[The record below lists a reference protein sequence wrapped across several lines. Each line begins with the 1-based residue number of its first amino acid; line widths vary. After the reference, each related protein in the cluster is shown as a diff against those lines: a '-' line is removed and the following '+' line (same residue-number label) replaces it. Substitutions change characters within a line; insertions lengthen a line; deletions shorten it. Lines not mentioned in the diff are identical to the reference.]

1 MPKESRRAKALRY
14 LSEERVQVISANEHG
29 IRLEVRGSA
38 REPYRVAFGRD
49 AKHRLVTECT
59 CANTEAHPIR
69 PRCSHV
75 EIARLLF
82 RV

>member
-1 MPKESRRAKALRY
+1 MPRESRRAKALRY
-14 LSEERVQVISANEHG
+14 LAEERVTVTSANEHG

-38 REPYRVAFGRD
+38 KEPYRVAYGTD
-49 AKHRLVTECT
+49 ASGRLVTECT

-69 PRCSHV
+69 PTCSHV
-75 EIARLLF
+75 EICKLLR